1 MTNLSAIKRA
11 VKLVKT
17 ADGETVVQIPLV
29 EWQALLAMVPVE
41 LGALDD
47 WETADQWMDTIRS
60 ALDKQREEMG
70 PTLEGD

>member
-11 VKLVKT
+11 VKLIKT
-17 ADGETVVQIPLV
+17 ADGKEVVQIPLA

-41 LGALDD
+41 MGALDD
-47 WETADQWMDTIRS
+47 WETSDQWLDTFRT

-70 PTLEGD
+70 PTIEGD